1 MCRNSRRA
9 RVTSLYSH
17 LVGECEGRWLIPF
30 GFHLQHDDVHI
41 SFEDQQRI
49 NRFAKHN
56 VRMDDLK
63 LELEM
68 KKNDLKCVEEALEE
82 IELFDE
88 EEDIP
93 FLIGEV
99 FLSHKLGKTQELLA
113 ETKDSVIK
121 EIASIEAKT
130 KIIKAEMDELKA
142 HLYQRFG
149 SNISLEND
157 D

>member
-1 MCRNSRRA
+1 
-9 RVTSLYSH
+9 
-17 LVGECEGRWLIPF
+17 
-30 GFHLQHDDVHI
+30 
-41 SFEDQQRI
+41 
-49 NRFAKHN
+49 
-56 VRMDDLK
+56 MDNLK
-63 LELEM
+63 MELEM

-88 EEDIP
+88 DEDIP
-93 FLIGEV
+93 ILIGEV

-113 ETKDSVIK
+113 ETKEEAIK
-121 EIASIEAKT
+121 EIASIEAKA
-130 KIIKAEMDELKA
+130 KVIKAEMDDLKA

>member
-1 MCRNSRRA
+1 MAAKVASS
-9 RVTSLYSH
+9 TSK
-17 LVGECEGRWLIPF
+17 VF
-30 GFHLQHDDVHI
+30 QNHDDVHI

>member
-1 MCRNSRRA
+1 
-9 RVTSLYSH
+9 
-17 LVGECEGRWLIPF
+17 
-30 GFHLQHDDVHI
+30 
-41 SFEDQQRI
+41 
-49 NRFAKHN
+49 
-56 VRMDDLK
+56 MDDLK